1 MMYFL
6 SSSINY
12 LLYRHKQC
20 INVNCIYLQIL
31 VDDLLVYNGVLDPVG
46 GSSRGRRNVSYRT
59 VIFSTERE
67 FTKGEQA
74 TRVM

>member
-1 MMYFL
+1 MCYDIFC
-6 SSSINY
+6 IIKY
-12 LLYRHKQC
+12 QLYILQAQTVHEC
-20 INVNCIYLQIL
+20 VYLQIL